1 MTTRHRPDRLV
12 VVTGTGTEV
21 GKTWWS
27 AALLRGLRARG
38 VTVAARKPVQSYAP
52 TDPFAA
58 LDASVLAAASGEQP
72 EAVCPTHRWL
82 AEAMAP
88 PIAAARLGL
97 APFRVADLVDE
108 IDWPAGVG
116 VGLVEGAGGLRS
128 PLADDGDTRT
138 LVQALRPDAVLVVA
152 DAALGV
158 IHSVRLVM
166 GALANRTVTVALNR
180 FDPTDP
186 VHVESCDWLDARDGI
201 DVVTDPATLVDRW
214 A

>member
-1 MTTRHRPDRLV
+1 VTAGHRPDWLV

-27 AALLRGLRARG
+27 AAVLRGLRARD
-38 VTVAARKPVQSYAP
+38 VAVAARKPVQSYAP
-52 TDPFAA
+52 TDPIAA
-58 LDASVLAAASGEQP
+58 LDASVLAAATGERP

-82 AEAMAP
+82 AEPMAP

-97 APFRVADLVDE
+97 DPFRVADLVDE
-108 IDWPAGVG
+108 LAWPAGTE

-138 LVQALRPDAVLVVA
+138 LVQVLRPDAVLVVA

-158 IHSVRLVM
+158 IHSARLVM
-166 GALANRTVTVALNR
+166 GSLANRTVTVALNR

-186 VHVESCDWLDARDGI
+186 VHVESRDWLERRDGI
-201 DVVTDPATLVDRW
+201 DVVTDPAALVDRW